1 MSEFRASNKVCLI
14 SYKEARE
21 LDLDTVT
28 YIVLTDGSVLVVRKE
43 YGNKKQ
49 NIIKKKINNKPITN
63 LSKRIINKNS
73 KQ

>member
-1 MSEFRASNKVCLI
+1 MSEFRASNKVRLI

-21 LDLDTVT
+21 LDLDTVA

-49 NIIKKKINNKPITN
+49 NKIKK
-63 LSKRIINKNS
+63 RWIIS
-73 KQ
+73 